1 MEKKEEAQE
10 AQFGFEPAGPLSPE
24 QEQDLSAF
32 LSKVMAACK
41 TDSSVPE
48 FVGLQVEEWLKE
60 IEEKKEPDDA
70 ANGGDQGGT

>member
-1 MEKKEEAQE
+1 
-10 AQFGFEPAGPLSPE
+10 
-24 QEQDLSAF
+24 
-32 LSKVMAACK
+32 MAACK

-70 ANGGDQGGT
+70 VNGGDQGGTWKSLIQINFKHTDNYLQ